1 CPRSARGSTRCSS
14 TRTSSSTTSPPMP
27 TTSWTVTTT
36 PASSPRQSTWTGSS
50 VMWWRPRT
58 PWVLGSDKRINISFD
73 EWNVWYL
80 RELQADGMP
89 REWTVG
95 PRLSEDAY
103 TVLDAVVVGSLLI
116 TLLRRSDRVHSACL
130 AQLVNTI
137 SAIRTEPGGPAW
149 RQSIFHPFALTAAN
163 ARGDVL
169 DPVVTAPTYETS
181 SFGDVPVVDVA
192 ATHDAGTGRLAV
204 FVVNRSPSEATELSL
219 DVQGLEVIGLLSS
232 ALLADEDR
240 SA

>member
-1 CPRSARGSTRCSS
+1 
-14 TRTSSSTTSPPMP
+14 
-27 TTSWTVTTT
+27 
-36 PASSPRQSTWTGSS
+36 
-50 VMWWRPRT
+50 MWWRPRT

-89 REWTVG
+89 REWTVA

-240 SA
+240 SARNTADQPDRVRPRAHGDVALDGGRLMAGLPPASWSMFVLQVGS